1 MQKLLEA
8 RIEKLKNRL
17 NELQARHDELAREV
31 QAVSSEFVRTR
42 GALDE
47 ACYQLEELARL
58 EAERETGGGA

>member
-8 RIEKLKNRL
+8 RIEKLKSRL
-17 NELQARHDELAREV
+17 NELQARHDELTREV
-31 QAVSSEFVRTR
+31 QAVSNEFVRTR

-47 ACYQLEELARL
+47 AGYQLEELGRL